1 MISTSATGAIHLW
14 CPRRFHLPTGNES
27 PAFQR

>member
-1 MISTSATGAIHLW
+1 MISMMATGAIHLW
-14 CPRRFHLPTGNES
+14 CPRRFHLPTWNES

>member
-1 MISTSATGAIHLW
+1 MISMTATGAIHLW
-14 CPRRFHLPTGNES
+14 WPRRFHLPTWKSS